1 MGIARDVGQG
11 TRYKGRG
18 DEGQGTKMKER
29 GPEMKER
36 GPEIRITSSKRIR
49 EKITITYTE

>member
-1 MGIARDVGQG
+1 MGSARVVGQG

-18 DEGQGTKMKER
+18 DEGR
-29 GPEMKER
+29 GPDMKGR

>member
-1 MGIARDVGQG
+1 MGSARDVGQG

-18 DEGQGTKMKER
+18 DEGRGRDMK
-29 GPEMKER
+29 GR